1 MAAQHSLRSTIEML
15 AMGVPPTQVLASQ
28 MNHLSYAATGPGGL
42 KAAFG
47 EVMGMIGGMITPM
60 RLLAGGV
67 IATGAGVG
75 MAAMD
80 WREGEKDITR
90 SLLGIGKAS
99 GATADDIIH
108 FSASSALA
116 TRESFATAR
125 SVATELVSSSGVA
138 SDHLNALTTDTL
150 QFAKAMNIS
159 SDEAAK
165 FMSAAI
171 IDPAK
176 GMEQIND
183 KIQFLDNSTRHYV
196 KTLVD
201 AGDME
206 KARSVIIEK
215 MTPAIIKAGE
225 ATDGWAVS
233 WHGLKTIMSDS
244 SSYVGSLF
252 GKGTD
257 QQQLDALK
265 ERRAS
270 IAASE
275 GGSAAGL
282 SGIYELNNQIDK
294 LEQKIKSA
302 DEASKNAKFTEL
314 ANAAD
319 GIVTAFVPAI
329 SKIETLQ
336 GAIEKLEKAK
346 QDANVSGLQSYGAD
360 NDRALITMRT
370 LEALTIDQADAAE
383 RHNKA
388 VSEIALNYKGVST
401 QTALALDLQKQ
412 ELAVARAVTGQ
423 EKLAAQEALNRY
435 HLMVDQGKSAPDAS
449 AIASGARA
457 NAEAQIKAQIEG
469 QLVAMQ
475 GQLSIAQAVTG
486 QQQLTAQAD
495 ATRNAILRDIG
506 DATLANAAADMQRE
520 ISEARINSQ
529 IENQIVGLDQ
539 QTRLIY
545 ATAQGAG
552 AAASAAIAYENAIRA
567 GANATEAAALA
578 SATLA
583 ANTAKAAAASYQA
596 SQQMHYASGGPQEF
610 GNQFG
615 NQEVGLPGTSGT
627 DLQQAIW
634 KANYGPGGFNT
645 FINGGFGIN
654 GGRFDVSA
662 IPNDQGLQYMYSQ
675 TLKSAAEKN
684 MDAVTKA
691 KFEAGVYKL
700 PQSQAQSIANAFLQ
714 QNNYSTD
721 VNAQKAA
728 ADFVSQSDSSSSS
741 STSNSLI
748 NPMYTSGSSSVI
760 GFRAATGIDFTVP
773 GTGPTDSVRVE
784 GRVSPGER
792 MIVVPPGG
800 QVPGVEQVIAAAKAR
815 AAINQRIVIQAA
827 SMRGASDTMPQL
839 MARLARAASA
849 AARHR

>member
-67 IATGAGVG
+67 IATGVGVG

-171 IDPAK
+171 VDPAK

-206 KARSVIIEK
+206 KARSVIIDK
-215 MTPAIIKAGE
+215 MTPAIVKAGE

-233 WHGLKTIMSDS
+233 WHGLKTMMSDT

-270 IAASE
+270 IAASD

-294 LEQKIKSA
+294 LEAKIKSA
-302 DEASKNAKFTEL
+302 EDAAKGAKFTEL

-336 GAIEKLEKAK
+336 GAIKKLDATR
-346 QDANVSGLQSYGAD
+346 QDTNVSGLQSYGSD
-360 NDRALITMRT
+360 NDRALTAART
-370 LEALTIDQADAAE
+370 QLALTIEQADAAD

-388 VSEIALNYKGVST
+388 VSEIAVSYKGVST

-435 HLMVDQGKSAPDAS
+435 QLMLEGVKAPEA
-449 AIASGARA
+449 AALAAGNRER
-457 NAEAQIKAQIEG
+457 AEAQINSQVELQVAG
-469 QLVAMQ
+469 MRDQLVV
-475 GQLSIAQAVTG
+475 AQAVTG
-486 QQQLTAQAD
+486 QQQLTAQAE
-495 ATRNAILRDIG
+495 ATRNQLIREGVDGSTA
-506 DATLANAAADMQRE
+506 AYAADLQRE
-520 ISEARINSQ
+520 IAEARINAQ

-567 GANATEAAALA
+567 GASATEAAALA

-596 SQQMHYASGGPQEF
+596 SQQMHYAAGGPQEF
-610 GNQFG
+610 GNQWG

-634 KANYGPGGFNT
+634 KANYGAGGFNT

-784 GRVSPGER
+784 GRVTPGER